1 MTLGSQEQE
10 SYACPSLAVALGK
23 EGFAT
28 HRGNSELCS
37 SGPDGEGRPSKAIA
51 LGRVG
56 PLLPLLRSTVE
67 LALEVVGVGK
77 PVLRA

>member
-28 HRGNSELCS
+28 HQGNSELCS

-56 PLLPLLRSTVE
+56 PKPLLGSTVE

>member
-10 SYACPSLAVALGK
+10 SYACRSLAVALGK

-51 LGRVG
+51 LGRLK
-56 PLLPLLRSTVE
+56 PLLGSTVE